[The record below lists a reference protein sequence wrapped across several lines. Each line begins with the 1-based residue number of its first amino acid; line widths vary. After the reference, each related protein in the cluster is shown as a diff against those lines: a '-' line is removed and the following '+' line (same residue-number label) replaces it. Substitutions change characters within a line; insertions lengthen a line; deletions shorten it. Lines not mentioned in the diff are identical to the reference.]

1 MSTRKKY
8 NDAYYVCLNQMYH
21 YRDEAK
27 LIKQTSNYSNK
38 FIEKIISTTREKVFN
53 ELIKIFRLVKKE
65 NSRQEILD
73 RTSKLTKKI
82 KLHLFQLK
90 KHNED
95 DYEDQQLYFTHAL
108 KIIYNIVLCL

>member
-53 ELIKIFRLVKKE
+53 
-65 NSRQEILD
+65 
-73 RTSKLTKKI
+73 
-82 KLHLFQLK
+82 
-90 KHNED
+90 
-95 DYEDQQLYFTHAL
+95 
-108 KIIYNIVLCL
+108 